1 MTRISQFLR
10 LFLKDK
16 FHTFINLIG
25 LSFGLTC
32 FTIIYLYLHN
42 EYSYDKYHVNAD
54 RIYRVAQNY
63 VTSGK
68 PKKFAIS
75 SPALG
80 PLLSQEYPQIE
91 MFVRIKPMNKLLI
104 KSGEKVFYE
113 ENLAFADSNLFKV
126 FSYNFIAGDPENCL
140 INPGSIVISEEI
152 SNKLFGEQDPMG
164 QEILLENEYP
174 LMVTGVIEDPP
185 PNTHIPEKAFISYQT
200 WDNDTQLKST
210 DWSLFEINDFTFL
223 LFYNDFNRKA
233 FDEKWPDFY
242 EKYLQEDG
250 EIYGQVY
257 EPIFH
262 KLTDLHYHSNL
273 PGDYPT
279 GNKSFLYTLLSIG
292 IFILILAGIN
302 YTNMSTAKATQ
313 RIREAG
319 IRKVFGADRR
329 SLIMRFMGESTLLF
343 TVTLIISFA
352 LVEFILEFTSFNDLI
367 GTELS
372 LSFIKKPV
380 ILFGVICITILFTV
394 LASLY
399 PAFYLSRFSPA
410 DTVNKLLKLRS
421 NGIHTRQFLVVLQ
434 ILLAIV
440 AITFTMLMKSQ
451 IRYLVNSDPG
461 FKKENIIYLP
471 VTDSILAVSIPY
483 IQEEL
488 EKFPDVLSVSSAY
501 SYPGFPYGGLY
512 RFEGKDGMEEHNIP
526 VFYVNHGFLETL
538 GLELVKGRDF
548 SAEYGSD
555 TSGAVIIN
563 ETLCRFMNWD
573 DPLNK
578 RIVQLRYL
586 DAKVIGVVR
595 DFHFRSL
602 HTEIEPLIIRLQ
614 GDYGGYLFI
623 RLSGNRISEIINFL
637 KKQYAEIVPYRPFE
651 YFFLDD
657 RFELMYKEDNMQL
670 KLIGIFSVICIVIAG
685 LGVFGLVSFS
695 TERKTKEIGIRK
707 VQGATVIR
715 IVLLII
721 GHYLKIAA
729 IAIVIAVPLSVWLF
743 LIWLNEFAYKVNI
756 NIWILILSS
765 LGAVIITLVTVLYHS
780 FYAARLNPV
789 GLLRYE

>member
-42 EYSYDKYHVNAD
+42 EYSYDKYHMNAN

-80 PLLSQEYPQIE
+80 PLLYHEYPQIE
-91 MFVRIKPMNKLLI
+91 TFVRIKPMNKLLI
-104 KSGEKVFYE
+104 RSGEKVFYE

-126 FSYNFIAGDPENCL
+126 FSYNFIAGDPGDCL
-140 INPGSIVISEEI
+140 IEPGCIVISEEI
-152 SNKLFGEQDPMG
+152 SNKFFGDEDPVG
-164 QEILLENEYP
+164 REILLENEYP

-185 PNTHIPEKAFISYQT
+185 PNTHIPEKAFISYLT
-200 WDNDTQLKST
+200 WDNNTRLRST

-223 LFYNDFNRKA
+223 LFYNDFNHEA

-262 KLTDLHYHSNL
+262 KLPDIHYHSNL
-273 PGDYPT
+273 PADYPT
-279 GNKSFLYTLLSIG
+279 GNKSFLYTLLCIG
-292 IFILILAGIN
+292 IFILVLAGIN

-329 SLIMRFMGESTLLF
+329 SLVMRFMGESILLF
-343 TVTLIISFA
+343 IITLIISLA

-372 LSFIKKPV
+372 LSFMKKPV
-380 ILFGVICITILFTV
+380 ALVGIICITILFTV
-394 LASLY
+394 LASFY

-410 DTVNKLLKLRS
+410 DSVNKLLKLGS

-471 VTDSILAVSIPY
+471 VMDSVLAVSIPY

-488 EKFPDVLSVSSAY
+488 KKYPDVLSVSSAY

-512 RFEGKDGMEEHNIP
+512 WFEGEDGMEEHNIP
-526 VFYVNHGFLETL
+526 VFFVNHGFLETF
-538 GLELVKGRDF
+538 GFELVKGRDF
-548 SAEYGSD
+548 STEYGSD
-555 TSGAVIIN
+555 TISAVIIN

-578 RIVQLRYL
+578 RITQFSSL

-602 HTEIEPLIIRLQ
+602 HTGIEPLIIRLQ
-614 GDYGGYLFI
+614 GDYGGHLFI
-623 RLSGNRISEIINFL
+623 RLSGKRITEIIDFL
-637 KKQYAEIVPYRPFE
+637 EKQYAEIVPHRPFE

-657 RFELMYKEDNMQL
+657 RFELMYREDHMQL
-670 KLIGIFSVICIVIAG
+670 KLIGIFSAICIVIAG

-707 VQGATVIR
+707 VQGATAIR

-721 GHYLKIAA
+721 GYYLKIAA
-729 IAIVIAVPLSVWLF
+729 IAVIIAVPLSVWLF
-743 LIWLNEFAYKVNI
+743 LIWLNEFAYKTGV

-765 LGAVIITLVTVLYHS
+765 LGAVTITLLTVLYHS